1 MYMSTYLYIMYI
13 TSVYLLC
20 ICIFKY
26 ICICKYM
33 YFVFVNTFGVCI
45 CREHNRSRN
54 LIEPKE
60 TRERSCTDS
69 DHKSYMNSG
78 V

>member
-1 MYMSTYLYIMYI
+1 MALSQTICHCLLLSLFLTHI
-13 TSVYLLC
+13 SVYNVHH
-20 ICIFKY
+20 FS
-26 ICICKYM
+26 
-33 YFVFVNTFGVCI
+33 VFAH

-60 TRERSCTDS
+60 TRERSYTDS
-69 DHKSYMNSG
+69 DHESYMNSG